1 MAQTKT
7 LTIAG
12 YALSGLFVLFM
23 IFDITIKLMQL
34 PIVAT
39 TMQALGWAPAK
50 AVTIGVIELVCIA
63 LYVFPRTAILGA
75 ILMMGVLGG
84 AIATHLR
91 IDSPLFS
98 HDLFGVYLG
107 LFMWGGLWLR
117 NEKLRNLFPYE
128 GR

>member
-7 LTIAG
+7 LTITS
-12 YALSGLFVLFM
+12 YILSGLFVLFM

-39 TMQALGWAPAK
+39 TMQELGWAPAK
-50 AVTIGVIELVCIA
+50 AVTIGAIELICVA
-63 LYVFPRTAILGA
+63 LYVYPRTAVLGA
-75 ILMMGVLGG
+75 VLMMGVLGG
-84 AIATHLR
+84 AVATHLR

-117 NEKLRNLFPYE
+117 DEKLRGVFPYR